1 LSSDLRLRLRLRHLG
16 GPRGLRQAVPAC
28 LLLLLAALA
37 GCRHDM
43 QNQNKMRPYREST
56 FYPDGASARPLPAH
70 TVARG
75 DLRADEAYYTGIRGG
90 KPVADIPFPVT
101 RDVLLRGKQRYDIF
115 CSPCHGAVGD
125 GLGMIVTRGYKQ
137 PPSFHGEQ
145 LRSAQVGWFFSVM
158 TQGFGVMPSYAAQVP
173 EADRWAI
180 AAYIRALQ
188 YSQGARLSELPP
200 ATQQAIAGDLASS
213 AASAAGPAATAA
225 PASPPGSAIP
235 PMPAPPS
242 ATAPAP
248 ASPPPANPP
257 APPAAGPSG
266 SAPPPPSHSRSHTSE
281 VP

>member
-1 LSSDLRLRLRLRHLG
+1 LSSDLRLRLRLRPLG
-16 GPRGLRQAVPAC
+16 GPRRLRRTVPAC

-75 DLRADEAYYTGIRGG
+75 ELRADEAYYSGIRGG
-90 KPVADIPFPVT
+90 KPVVDIPFPVT
-101 RDVLLRGKQRYDIF
+101 RDVLLRGKQRYDVF
-115 CSPCHGAVGD
+115 CSPCHGRMGD

-137 PPSFHGEQ
+137 PPSFHSEQ
-145 LRSAQVGWFFSVM
+145 LRNAQVGWFFSVM

-173 EADRWAI
+173 VPDRWAI

-188 YSQGARLSELPP
+188 YSQNARLSELPP

-213 AASAAGPAATAA
+213 PPPAKPPAPAAAGP
-225 PASPPGSAIP
+225 G
-235 PMPAPPS
+235 
-242 ATAPAP
+242 
-248 ASPPPANPP
+248 
-257 APPAAGPSG
+257 AGT
-266 SAPPPPSHSRSHTSE
+266 APPPPSPPSPPSPSAPHTSE